1 MTARPNGG
9 ARLRLWSAQGLP
21 ESRVGTFTQQLY
33 DEAKKGGWSVVSMKN
48 DWNRI
53 FAWDR

>member
-1 MTARPNGG
+1 MVRAGLARIEG
-9 ARLRLWSAQGLP
+9 R
-21 ESRVGTFTQQLY
+21 TFTQQLY